1 MDSSLFDRWESLL
14 PYGSLQTIPENT
26 MVYLQSQEPEYM
38 YYLRSGSVKSVILSD
53 AGEEKILRVFSPG
66 EIFGEASFFEGKPRI
81 STAITLGKSELIRFR
96 KEDIF
101 RAIDEKPQL
110 AIEMLQYLSETVR
123 MLSDHVGSM
132 AFLSAHERVCA
143 YLQSQAS
150 AMASAEFSNPCVKKE
165 RSQPITAA
173 FGCTGRFFNIRHPA
187 EDHFRGVV
195 SVRESLLP
203 QADSPA
209 DLPGARHSG
218 WPPTAP
224 L

>member
-143 YLQSQAS
+143 YLQSQANEDQIVNTTQDAIADACS
-150 AMASAEFSNPCVKKE
+150 LSRISVSRILKSLREEGK
-165 RSQPITAA
+165 ITTHY
-173 FGCTGRFFNIRHPA
+173 GSIRLHRA
-187 EDHFRGVV
+187 
-195 SVRESLLP
+195 LL
-203 QADSPA
+203 
-209 DLPGARHSG
+209 
-218 WPPTAP
+218 
-224 L
+224 

>member
-81 STAITLGKSELIRFR
+81 STAITLGKSEIIRFR

-143 YLQSQAS
+143 YLQSQANENQTVNTTQDAIADACS
-150 AMASAEFSNPCVKKE
+150 LSRISVSRILKSLREEGK
-165 RSQPITAA
+165 ITTHY
-173 FGCTGRFFNIRHPA
+173 GSIR
-187 EDHFRGVV
+187 
-195 SVRESLLP
+195 LLRT
-203 QADSPA
+203 
-209 DLPGARHSG
+209 L
-218 WPPTAP
+218 